1 MQNKDFLNNRLKELK
16 TELHE
21 LKVSVASK
29 KLSANGLFGKLGS
42 PYSPV
47 HSPDLMLA
55 VTITG
60 QLHLACIIHN
70 LNKIKGI
77 NVQSANTDGICI
89 VYPPD
94 LRDEMLNV
102 FKKHSDTT
110 GFEYEETRYS
120 VTAFANVN
128 NYIAITTKGKAK
140 RKGLY
145 AATSLSKNPTM
156 EVCSNLAVDYLRD
169 GTHPRDGIAKYTNM
183 KDYVAIRAVRGGGIQ
198 FDHLVEVDDWV
209 LVDDVG
215 TKDNV
220 WMRQKHLD
228 QRLSIDDQGGAPHVK
243 RKSRPHPVEVG
254 VGGEPFGRVARWFM
268 TTDKIPPI
276 SYISSGNKVPKTEG
290 ARVCMTLPTELPKD
304 IDFDW
309 YVKESLSM
317 LKLMGVD
324 VNEQ

>member
-1 MQNKDFLNNRLKELK
+1 MQNKDSLNNRLKELK

-47 HSPDLMLA
+47 YSPDLMLA

-60 QLHLACIIHN
+60 QLHLACIIHD

-94 LRDEMLNV
+94 LRDEMLDV

-156 EVCSNLAVDYLRD
+156 EVCSNLAVDYLRE
-169 GTHPRDGIAKYTNM
+169 GIHPSVGIAKYTNI
-183 KDYVAIRAVRGGGIQ
+183 KDYVAIRKVKGGGIQ
-198 FDHLVEVDDWV
+198 FDHFVEVDDWV

-215 TKDNV
+215 TKDNEWFSEV
-220 WMRQKHLD
+220 TGKT
-228 QRLSIDDQGGAPHVK
+228 AK
-243 RKSRPHPVEVG
+243 RKSRPHPVEIG
-254 VGGEPFGRVARWFM
+254 VGGEPFGRVARWVM

-276 SYISSGNKVPKTEG
+276 SYVGSGNKVPKTEG
-290 ARVCMTLPTELPKD
+290 ARVCMTLPSELPKD

-309 YVKESLSM
+309 YVNETLSM
-317 LKLMGVD
+317 LKDMGVD
-324 VNEQ
+324 V